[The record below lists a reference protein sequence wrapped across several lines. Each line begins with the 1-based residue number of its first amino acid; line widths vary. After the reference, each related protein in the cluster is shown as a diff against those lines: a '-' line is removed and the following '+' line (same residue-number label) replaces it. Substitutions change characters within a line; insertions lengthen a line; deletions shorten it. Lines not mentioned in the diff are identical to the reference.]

1 MYTTLTLKKACKGL
15 GVDFVDHLLVAEDV
29 CVSMIE
35 EEILEQFEKQM
46 IQEEKDRE
54 NGTVKK

>member
-1 MYTTLTLKKACKGL
+1 M
-15 GVDFVDHLLVAEDV
+15 DFVDDLLVAEDV